1 MLSVLVFR
9 GSANSLQG
17 SHLTYLILGL
27 QDGSDTVCHGV
38 DTLNTETQEVKAM
51 VLKPFF
57 FCLLWSSFFLLL
69 KTLFCPVLLLGGTI
83 YCKSDFTCFR
93 WSWTHLSNNHESSGI
108 ILFFFFS
115 KKLID
120 YMTSTLE
127 TLLHLGSRLAY
138 LESCKLLSMNLQY
151 AASRLL
157 QCFAC
162 LNIYKMNQYLIS
174 KNKNQITQN

>member
-69 KTLFCPVLLLGGTI
+69 KTLFCPVLLLGGAI
-83 YCKSDFTCFR
+83 YCKSDFTCLR

-108 ILFFFFS
+108 ILFFF
-115 KKLID
+115 
-120 YMTSTLE
+120 
-127 TLLHLGSRLAY
+127 
-138 LESCKLLSMNLQY
+138 
-151 AASRLL
+151 
-157 QCFAC
+157 
-162 LNIYKMNQYLIS
+162 
-174 KNKNQITQN
+174 

>member
-108 ILFFFFS
+108 ILVFFFS

-120 YMTSTLE
+120 YNLYLGNTFASWQQTSLFGELQTPVDEFAVCCFKIATMLCMSQ
-127 TLLHLGSRLAY
+127 HLQN
-138 LESCKLLSMNLQY
+138 ESV
-151 AASRLL
+151 
-157 QCFAC
+157 FD
-162 LNIYKMNQYLIS
+162 
-174 KNKNQITQN
+174 